1 MGTFGPVNPA
11 CDRARSWASLELDGE
26 LSELERALLE
36 SHLGKCAHCSAGVAE
51 MRAFTETLRAAPLE
65 PTAAPVFVARAPARA
80 ARSAR
85 VATRIA
91 VAATL
96 AALAGG
102 LGALTGSLADAP
114 ADPAP
119 VVTDVALR
127 PASADESREVRE
139 QRGIELVEPAKQRL
153 FPPGRLGGDV

>member
-1 MGTFGPVNPA
+1 MGTFGPMSPA
-11 CDRARSWASLELDGE
+11 CDRARTWASLDLDGE
-26 LSELERALLE
+26 LSELERALLD
-36 SHLGKCAHCSAGVAE
+36 SHLGRCRLCAAAVLE
-51 MRAFTETLRAAPLE
+51 MRALTETLRAAPLE
-65 PTAAPVFVARAPARA
+65 RPLEPVFVARAPAR
-80 ARSAR
+80 RRPTR
-85 VATRIA
+85 VATRLA

-114 ADPAP
+114 ANRVP
-119 VVTDVALR
+119 VATDLALL

-139 QRGIELVEPAKQRL
+139 QRGVEPLEPAKQRL